1 MQFTI
6 PAQRVSFSK
15 NERAEILKRVDECL
29 RLGSVAQG
37 KNVAQFE
44 EIFAEKV
51 GAKHAVALSSGGA
64 AIEVAMYL
72 LGVKGHQVLV
82 PTNTFL
88 ATAAGVMM
96 AGGSV
101 KLVDVSEDTFS
112 LTLDSIKLARTSKT
126 VGVIVVHIGGIITP
140 EIEAIRDYC
149 SKNGLWFV
157 EDCAHAHGSNFK
169 GHVAG
174 TFGVMGAYS
183 FFATKVVTSGEG
195 GMLVTN
201 DNELASHA
209 RRFRDYGKAEQWV
222 TLNKELGVNRRM
234 SEFCAAVGAVRIRR
248 LEQLVEERKRVATQY
263 TKLIRKIPNVRA
275 VLPCP
280 DSQSSWYKYI
290 VLLDKDVDRERLRT
304 MMAEQGISLPGGV
317 YDVPLHKQPVFK
329 GMHGKFPVAEDI
341 CSRHI
346 CLPIYSGLSDKEVR
360 YVIDSLSLGLK
371 KLKKGYQ

>member
-101 KLVDVSEDTFS
+101 KLVDV
-112 LTLDSIKLARTSKT
+112 
-126 VGVIVVHIGGIITP
+126 
-140 EIEAIRDYC
+140 
-149 SKNGLWFV
+149 
-157 EDCAHAHGSNFK
+157 
-169 GHVAG
+169 
-174 TFGVMGAYS
+174 
-183 FFATKVVTSGEG
+183 
-195 GMLVTN
+195 
-201 DNELASHA
+201 
-209 RRFRDYGKAEQWV
+209 
-222 TLNKELGVNRRM
+222 
-234 SEFCAAVGAVRIRR
+234 
-248 LEQLVEERKRVATQY
+248 
-263 TKLIRKIPNVRA
+263 
-275 VLPCP
+275 
-280 DSQSSWYKYI
+280 
-290 VLLDKDVDRERLRT
+290 
-304 MMAEQGISLPGGV
+304 
-317 YDVPLHKQPVFK
+317 
-329 GMHGKFPVAEDI
+329 
-341 CSRHI
+341 
-346 CLPIYSGLSDKEVR
+346 
-360 YVIDSLSLGLK
+360 
-371 KLKKGYQ
+371 